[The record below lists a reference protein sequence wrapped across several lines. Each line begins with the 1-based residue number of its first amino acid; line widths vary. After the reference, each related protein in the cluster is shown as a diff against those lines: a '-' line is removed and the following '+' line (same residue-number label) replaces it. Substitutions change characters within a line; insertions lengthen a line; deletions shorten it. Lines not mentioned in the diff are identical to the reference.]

1 MKLKIALLF
10 GGISNESD
18 ISIESAK
25 SIINI
30 IDKNK
35 YDVYYIYIGKDGD
48 FYKCEEIKDNND
60 IINKVKIDNIV
71 SYLKEFDLVFP
82 VMHGI
87 YGEDGTIQGF
97 LETIGVKYVGCKLNS
112 SSICMD
118 KYLTRLL
125 LKEGNINQTNYIC
138 IKKENDE
145 YIYVDEELNEIKGE
159 LSNICKIIETKLKYP
174 LFIKPCN
181 SGSSIGI
188 NYANNNRDLIRYI
201 EEASSIDN
209 KIIIEENINGRE
221 VECGVLGN
229 TDLIISS
236 IGEVKTNNNF
246 YSYNEKYNN
255 NNFEI
260 VSPSKLDDYIV
271 KEIKRIAKKVYKL
284 LGCKVL
290 SRIDFF
296 VEDKTNKIFVNEIN
310 TMPGF
315 TNNSMFIKL
324 FLNDSINNEELIN
337 RIIELSI
344 KE

>member
-35 YDVYYIYIGKDGD
+35 YDVYYIYIDKDGD

-60 IINKVKIDNIV
+60 IVNKVKIDNIV

-260 VSPSKLDDYIV
+260 VIPSKLDDYIV

-324 FLNDSINNEELIN
+324 FLYDGINNEELIN